1 MLILFTSGVLAQQ
14 LEETLYRLPKAAVVI
29 QRQAIGRFIARGA
42 LQALGDFHGIFP
54 AALFKP
60 LAQHRW
66 RNFETNRY
74 QHVIVTF
81 PRLRQM
87 RARAVG
93 DHIKTGMQPEVD
105 LYADAIV
112 IIVGMPA

>member
-14 LEETLYRLPKAAVVI
+14 LEETLYRLPKGCRRYSTSGNRPVL
-29 QRQAIGRFIARGA
+29 ARGA

-54 AALFKP
+54 AALSGAAGATPMARLRDKSVP
-60 LAQHRW
+60 ARHR
-66 RNFETNRY
+66 N
-74 QHVIVTF
+74 V

-105 LYADAIV
+105 LYA
-112 IIVGMPA
+112 

>member
-1 MLILFTSGVLAQQ
+1 MLILFTPGVLVQQ
-14 LEETLYRLPKAAVVI
+14 LEETLYRLPEAAVVI

-66 RNFETNRY
+66 
-74 QHVIVTF
+74 
-81 PRLRQM
+81 
-87 RARAVG
+87 
-93 DHIKTGMQPEVD
+93 
-105 LYADAIV
+105 
-112 IIVGMPA
+112 